1 MGGETPFCKKNMV
14 WTPLW
19 IDGRIIDVEVAV
31 SYEML
36 CFEAEY
42 FDEVFE
48 GVCAVPTMLI
58 HGI

>member
-1 MGGETPFCKKNMV
+1 M
-14 WTPLW
+14 PLW

-36 CFEAEY
+36 RFEAGY